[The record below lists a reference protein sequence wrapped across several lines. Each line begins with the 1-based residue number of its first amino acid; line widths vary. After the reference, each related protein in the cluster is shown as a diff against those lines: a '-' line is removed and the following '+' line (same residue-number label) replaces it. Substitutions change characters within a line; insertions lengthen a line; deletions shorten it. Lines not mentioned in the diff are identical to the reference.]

1 MIKDV
6 AGIVFAGKIVVPR
19 SLPTDSQYHLLG
31 ANHTTVA
38 ALESFFAAMLLFPEV
53 QKKAQ
58 EELDRVLQ
66 GRLPEFQ
73 DEPNLPYI
81 SAIVKEVLR

>member
-1 MIKDV
+1 M
-6 AGIVFAGKIVVPR
+6 
-19 SLPTDSQYHLLG
+19 
-31 ANHTTVA
+31 HTIFV
-38 ALESFFAAMLLFPEV
+38 AMLYFPAV

-58 EELDRVLQ
+58 EELDRVLGVGEGG

-81 SAIVKEVLR
+81 SAVVKEIFRLEGKLF